1 VDEGSTTPADA
12 QPTGSTATASD
23 NQMQLLNL
31 HYEVKRLTQFDQI
44 FFNLV
49 QEKMST
55 FFFFNFI
62 SRLEETVHTL
72 LPLRHQQSAL
82 IQSYEVLKNIS
93 IFFFLFL
100 HLKF

>member
-55 FFFFNFI
+55 FFSILF

-82 IQSYEVLKNIS
+82 IQSYEVLKNIY

>member
-55 FFFFNFI
+55 FFFQFYFLGWKKRSTRCCHYVTN
-62 SRLEETVHTL
+62 SRRSSNRT
-72 LPLRHQQSAL
+72 R
-82 IQSYEVLKNIS
+82 Y
-93 IFFFLFL
+93 
-100 HLKF
+100 